1 MATMKYLK
9 LFESFSS
16 IDDLVQD
23 AKDICLEL
31 NDANIRTEC
40 YYNNSYVV
48 GRYQLGGFI
57 TIGMER
63 TEFED
68 DDMGYGLAGDLEW
81 HEVEEV
87 VDRLIDYFESNNW
100 RLSTIM
106 MDGDNLINT
115 NTNGSTNFG
124 KEWIETLRK
133 KVSYTFSGL
142 TINFIEN

>member
-1 MATMKYLK
+1 MKYLK

-16 IDDLVQD
+16 IEDLVQD
-23 AKDICLEL
+23 AKDICLEI
-31 NDANIRTEC
+31 NDVNIRTVC
-40 YYNNSYVV
+40 QYNNPYDGDGKS
-48 GRYQLGGFI
+48 QPGFI

-100 RLSTIM
+100 SLSTIM
-106 MDGDNLINT
+106 MDGDNLINP
-115 NTNGSTNFG
+115 

>member
-1 MATMKYLK
+1 MKYLK
-9 LFESFSS
+9 LFES
-16 IDDLVQD
+16 LVQD

-40 YYNNSYVV
+40 YYNNPYVLD
-48 GRYQLGGFI
+48 GKSQPGFI

-68 DDMGYGLAGDLEW
+68 DEDDDCFWANENLVVEW

-87 VDRLIDYFESNNW
+87 VDRLIDYFELNNW
-100 RLSTIM
+100 NLYAIM
-106 MDGDNLINT
+106 MDDDNLINP
-115 NTNGSTNFG
+115 

-133 KVSYTFSGL
+133 RVNYKFSGL
-142 TINFIEN
+142 TINFVEN

>member
-1 MATMKYLK
+1 MKYLK

-16 IDDLVQD
+16 IEDLVQD
-23 AKDICLEL
+23 AKDICLEI
-31 NDANIRTEC
+31 NDVNIRTVC
-40 YYNNSYVV
+40 QYNNPYDGDGKS
-48 GRYQLGGFI
+48 QPGFI

-100 RLSTIM
+100 SLSTIM
-106 MDGDNLINT
+106 MDGDNLINP
-115 NTNGSTNFG
+115 
-124 KEWIETLRK
+124 KEWVETLRK

-142 TINFIEN
+142 TINFVEN